1 MGLLVSNVYFFEIS
15 IFVSVWLTLI
25 EMKVFDKMY
34 IKSSTLTKHWGVVD
48 LFVLDL
54 LFLRSLYRYAHET

>member
-25 EMKVFDKMY
+25 EMKVFDKM
-34 IKSSTLTKHWGVVD
+34 
-48 LFVLDL
+48 
-54 LFLRSLYRYAHET
+54 